1 MEKVAKNVRKKTS
14 KYNKQS
20 ITQTFEGSD
29 FQKNYNDW
37 EDHCDSI
44 DKDKLQIKSG
54 TLLDF
59 LVQHVDEA
67 RDGTSRNGAR
77 LPIKEIREIL
87 NSDIITKPAIQK
99 VKDMRKHISEMKNS
113 KGKGGLDP
121 AFISFTDRAYDKR
134 GKFRSKRTVEGHYM
148 TQNYVNRKVFKDKN
162 LKGKLKPVDGD
173 WLTGKNPP
181 HLALFS
187 ETEGD
192 YSKPFGLLKILDE
205 ALDSFKDI
213 TVQPIIDTIT
223 RANAMKLDSIYPI
236 EKFFDNV
243 VKTEGY
249 WKASG
254 ELKTSSVASEF
265 KATQFDVKPS
275 GARIIQS
282 LTNLE
287 DVAGKIT
294 AFKIKA
300 TIPINYLVGEAL
312 KRKNK
317 KNAPAGE
324 KNRAWAKSGFDYRK
338 TRKEVYG
345 KDTKSPDKKV
355 ISKSW
360 QEIMRA

>member
-29 FQKNYNDW
+29 FQKDYNDW
-37 EDHCDSI
+37 ENHCDSI
-44 DKDKLQIKSG
+44 DKGELQVQNG

-99 VKDMRKHISEMKNS
+99 VKNMRKHISEMKNS
-113 KGKGGLDP
+113 KGRGGLDP

-134 GKFRSKRTVEGHYM
+134 GKFRSKRTVYGHYM
-148 TQNYVNRKVFKDKN
+148 TENYVNRKGFKDKN
-162 LKGKLKPVDGD
+162 FKGEPVDGK

-192 YSKPFGLLKILDE
+192 YSKPFGLLKILDN
-205 ALDSFKDI
+205 AIDSFKDI
-213 TVQPIIDTIT
+213 TVQPIIDNIT

-243 VKTEGY
+243 VKTDGY

-254 ELKTSSVASEF
+254 ELKTSSVSSEF

-275 GARIIQS
+275 GARIIQR

-287 DVAGKIT
+287 DIAGKIT

-360 QEIMRA
+360 QEVIRA

>member
-1 MEKVAKNVRKKTS
+1 MEVEKVAKNVRKKTS

-29 FQKNYNDW
+29 FQKDYNDW
-37 EDHCDSI
+37 EKHCDSI
-44 DKDKLQIKSG
+44 GKDELQVRSG

-67 RDGTSRNGAR
+67 RDGSQRDGAR
-77 LPIKEIREIL
+77 LPIKEIRQIL

-99 VKDMRKHISEMKNS
+99 VKDMRKHISGMEKS
-113 KGKGGLDP
+113 RGKGGLDP

-134 GKFRSKRTVEGHYM
+134 GKFRSKRTVYGHYM
-148 TQNYVNRKVFKDKN
+148 TQNYINRKKSKDENFK
-162 LKGKLKPVDGD
+162 GEPVDGD

-187 ETEGD
+187 EEEGD

-205 ALDSFKDI
+205 AIDSFRNI

-275 GARIIQS
+275 GARIIQR
-282 LTNLE
+282 LANLE
-287 DVAGKIT
+287 DVAGTIT
-294 AFKIKA
+294 AFKIKT